1 MLSIIEINVAERMD
15 SLMPL
20 FRLNWAETGFDFDML
35 PNVALISQL
44 QSIGIMFVMAAYLGD
59 QIIGYSSAM
68 VSPHIYSTEI
78 VCCASDA
85 LFVLPEHRKTSA
97 GARLILAT
105 EQAGK
110 ERGAN
115 RMLWHTR
122 AGTQLAAV
130 LEKRG
135 YEPADT
141 VVMKRI

>member
-1 MLSIIEINVAERMD
+1 MLIITEIDVAEHFD
-15 SLMPL
+15 SLMGL
-20 FRLNWAETGFDFDML
+20 FSLNWAETGFDFDME
-35 PNVALISQL
+35 PNIDLIRAMQAD
-44 QSIGIMFVMAAYLGD
+44 GCMFVLAAYLD
-59 QIIGYSSAM
+59 DRLIGYSSAT
-68 VSPHIYSTEI
+68 VGPHIYSTRI

-85 LFVLPEHRKTSA
+85 LFVHPSYRKTSA

-105 EQAGK
+105 EQAGAA
-110 ERGAN
+110 RGAN

-122 AGTQLAAV
+122 AGTTLASV